1 MARYSVTG
9 KTAATAVTI
18 DHAIAQI
25 WNASTSKRLWVREI
39 HVFKQ
44 AVGAADEPVIRRST
58 ARGTAGSTVT
68 PGTIQE
74 REQIAVPPSGFLL
87 DLAAFTVQ
95 PTLAGTQAT
104 GSLESAVIPAAIG
117 AGIMWSWQEPWE
129 VPAGQGLVVTTG
141 IALAFPV
148 SRVTFRVED

>member
-1 MARYSVTG
+1 MARFSVTG
-9 KTAATAVTI
+9 KTAATAVTV

-25 WNASTSKRLWVREI
+25 WNPSTSKRLWVREI
-39 HVFKQ
+39 HIFKQ
-44 AVGAADEPVIRRST
+44 AVGAADEPVLRRST
-58 ARGTAGSTVT
+58 ARGTPGSTIT
-68 PGTIQE
+68 PTAVNE

-95 PTLAGTQAT
+95 PTLAAGALNTA
-104 GSLESAVIPAAIG
+104 LESAVIPAAIG
-117 AGIMWSWQEPWE
+117 SGIMWAWAEPWE